1 MKCKVRFEPVG
12 VEVEVERGESV
23 LEAAQ
28 KAGVYINSVCG
39 GEGVCGK
46 CRVRIAKGKVDILPA
61 AYEMSEEEKEAGWVL
76 ACRAEV
82 ATDLVVEVPEEAA
95 LRGGRILVGEEAVRF
110 ARSSAEKRFSFDPLV
125 RKVHLEIEDATVES
139 PIADYERLRTA
150 VRRALNRPDIPLQ
163 AGYRILRKLGPVMR
177 QKNGSVTA
185 TVGMRL
191 NTWEIMDVE
200 PGDTTEHCLGVAVDI
215 GTTTIVVHLVDLQS
229 GRMLDMNAKYN
240 SQMAYGED
248 YISRIIYAEQKNAF
262 DKMQRLVVSDIND
275 LVESLCER
283 LGRRTD
289 EIYAVVTSG
298 NTAMLHFLLGLDPRR
313 LRREPYVPVA
323 SIIPPLRAAQVGL
336 RVNNRAVLYPLPGVA
351 AYVGSDITA
360 GVAAIGMDESDEL
373 WLFVDI
379 GTNGEVVI
387 GNEEFMVCC
396 SCSAGPAFEGSGVS
410 CGMRATE
417 GAIEAVR
424 IERKNGAFDV
434 KTAVIGN
441 AKPRGIC
448 GSGLLDAIAQLFC
461 AGILGRNGKFNRDV
475 RCERLVVE
483 DNVAGFVLSD
493 EEEAAEGRRLVLNEI
508 DISNLIRSKAAV
520 YAAIKVLLKEV
531 GLPLEAVERFFLAG
545 GFGNYINVRSAITIG
560 MLPDVDADKVVFAGN
575 TSVTGARM
583 ALRSV
588 AAYERIHDIAHKMTY
603 VDLMTKLEFMDEFS
617 KACFLPHTDLQEF
630 PSVCVP
636 PGE

>member
-1 MKCKVRFEPVG
+1 MGCVVRFEPIG
-12 VEVEVERGESV
+12 VEVEVERGESI
-23 LEAAQ
+23 LQAAQ

-46 CRVRIAKGKVDILPA
+46 CRVRILKGEVDLRPA
-61 AYEMSEEEKEAGWVL
+61 AYELEKSEREEGWVL
-76 ACRAEV
+76 ACRADV
-82 ATDLVVEVPEEAA
+82 ATDVVVEVPKEAE
-95 LRGGRILVGEEAVRF
+95 LRGAKILVGEEAVRF
-110 ARSSAEKRFSFDPLV
+110 ARPTGEARFSYDPLV
-125 RKVHLEIEDATVES
+125 RKLYLEIEDATVEA

-150 VRRALNRPDIPLQ
+150 VRMALKRPELPLQ

-177 QKNGSVTA
+177 QKDGRVTA

-200 PGDTTEHCLGVAVDI
+200 PGDTTDRCLGVAVDV
-215 GTTTIVVHLVDLQS
+215 GTTTIVVHLLELRTGQ
-229 GRMLDMNAKYN
+229 MLDMNAKYN

-248 YISRIIYAEQKNAF
+248 YIARIIYAEQKNAF
-262 DKMQRLVVSDIND
+262 EKMQRLVVSDIND
-275 LVESLCER
+275 LVESICR
-283 LGRRTD
+283 RQGRSPD
-289 EIYAVVTSG
+289 EIYAVVVSG

-313 LRREPYVPVA
+313 LRREPFAPVA

-360 GVAAIGMDESDEL
+360 GVLAVGLDEADSV

-387 GNEEFMVCC
+387 GNREFMVCC

-424 IERKNGAFDV
+424 VGRKDGRFDV
-434 KTAVIGN
+434 DIKVIGDGR
-441 AKPRGIC
+441 PRGIC

-461 AGILGRNGKFNRDV
+461 AGILGRNGKFDRTAPC
-475 RCERLVVE
+475 RRLVVE
-483 DNVAGFVLSD
+483 DDVAGFLLADRNDSAD
-493 EEEAAEGRRLVLNEI
+493 GRRLVLNEV
-508 DISNLIRSKAAV
+508 DIANLIRSKAAV
-520 YAAIKVLLKEV
+520 YASIKILLKEV
-531 GLPLEAVERFFLAG
+531 GLPLDSIERFFLAG

-560 MLPDVDADKVVFAGN
+560 MLPDVDPQKVVFSGN

-588 AAYERIHDIAHKMTY
+588 EAYQRLHDIAHKMTY
-603 VDLMTKLEFMDEFS
+603 IDLMTNVEFMDEFS
-617 KACFLPHTDLQEF
+617 KACFLPHTDLHEF
-630 PSVCVP
+630 PSVCT
-636 PGE
+636 PGR